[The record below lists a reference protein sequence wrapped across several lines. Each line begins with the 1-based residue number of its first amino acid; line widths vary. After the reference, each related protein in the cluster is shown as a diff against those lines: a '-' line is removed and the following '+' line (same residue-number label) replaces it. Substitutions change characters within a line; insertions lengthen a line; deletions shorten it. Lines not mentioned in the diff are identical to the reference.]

1 MVAAVKMSARG
12 PFAGVFSDPV
22 CPAEAV
28 MARAAKAASG
38 SRVRRCRRRAK
49 DSIGPRGESIMGY
62 GNDSVQN
69 VGECDF
75 SANRELGLQ

>member
-1 MVAAVKMSARG
+1 MSARG

-28 MARAAKAASG
+28 MARVAKAGSE

-69 VGECDF
+69 VPFGFGECDC